1 VVFILY
7 RVTNPLPSAEQLQH
21 MQAEADHKP
30 HLFGAS
36 INNDNVGANVVASDE
51 KQIIENNHSS
61 DNSVGEHH
69 HLDDGLGGV
78 KPTAEELRTLRKVG
92 EPLPKSAFLVAI
104 VELCERFTYYGA
116 SGLFQNYISRPHN
129 GDLGRG
135 ALGLGHQGATGL
147 STFFQFW
154 CYVTPILGKNE
165 HYSTLKHLANFSSG
179 AIIADQYLGKYNT
192 IVIFCGVYIIGLLIL
207 TLTSLPVALDHGA
220 GMPGFILAVIVI
232 GLGTGGIKSNVAP
245 LIADQY
251 KRRQMVIGSDKKTGE
266 RVIIDPAITIQRIYM
281 VFYFCINAG
290 SLSLIATPYM
300 ELYTDFWSAYLLCLC
315 VFLIGT
321 LTLVLGRKVYVV
333 RPPEGSIITNAFRVI
348 FMMIKNRKMDGA
360 KPSYQAGLGN
370 TTVLRWDDHFV
381 DEVKRALV
389 ACQVFCFYPIYW
401 VVYGNFSNN
410 FVTQA
415 GQMAGHGI
423 PNDLMQNFDPIAIIV
438 FLPLV
443 DQFLMPFLRK
453 RNIPFPPINRITCGF
468 WIASLA
474 MVYAAVIQ
482 YYIYQAGPCYGHPLC
497 DAAKDASG
505 TIQGNNIHIATQTG
519 AYMLI
524 GISEIFAS
532 VTGLEY
538 AYTKAPPSMKSFV
551 QSMYLLTNAFGSAIS
566 EALNPLLYDPAI
578 MYVFAGLAV
587 ASFLSGC
594 AIWIMFH
601 HLNETEDE
609 MNQLDEDYDKDPIMR
624 KSSVDGTHSVTGT
637 HPEKL

>member
-1 VVFILY
+1 MAHAQE
-7 RVTNPLPSAEQLQH
+7 TAAQQLQH
-21 MQAEADHKP
+21 AQAEADQKP

-36 INNDNVGANVVASDE
+36 LNDDNVGANVEKEVIEKHPGSNSSAASAHVDQE
-51 KQIIENNHSS
+51 E
-61 DNSVGEHH
+61 
-69 HLDDGLGGV
+69 DGLGGV
-78 KPTAEELRTLRKVG
+78 KPTQEELKTLRKVG
-92 EPLPKSAFLVAI
+92 EPLPKAAFLVAI

-116 SGLFQNYISRPHN
+116 SGIFQNYISRPRS
-129 GDLGRG
+129 GELGVG
-135 ALGLGHQGATGL
+135 ALGMGHKGATGL

-154 CYVTPILGKNE
+154 CYVTPILG
-165 HYSTLKHLANFSSG
+165 AV
-179 AIIADQYLGKYNT
+179 IADQYLGKYNT
-192 IVIFCGVYIIGLLIL
+192 IVIFCFVYIVGLLIL

-220 GMPGFILAVIVI
+220 GLGGFIAAIIVI

-251 KRRQMVIGSDKKTGE
+251 KRRQMVIGHDDKTGE

-281 VFYFCINAG
+281 VFYFCINVG
-290 SLSLIATPYM
+290 SLSLLATPYM
-300 ELYTDFWSAYLLCLC
+300 ERDIDFWTAYLLCLC
-315 VFLIGT
+315 IFFVGT
-321 LTLVLGRKVYVV
+321 LVLVLGRKVYVV
-333 RPPEGSIITNAFRVI
+333 RPPQGSIITDAFRVI
-348 FMMIKNRKMDGA
+348 WMMIKNRKMDGA
-360 KPSYQAGLGN
+360 KPSYQAALGKN
-370 TTVLRWDDHFV
+370 SNLRWDDHFV
-381 DEVKRALV
+381 DEVKRALI

-443 DQFLMPFLRK
+443 DQVLMPTLRK
-453 RNIPFPPINRITCGF
+453 YKIPFPPINRIVAGF
-468 WIASLA
+468 WVASLA

-497 DAAKDASG
+497 PAAEVDG
-505 TIQGNNIHIATQTG
+505 VIQGNNIHIASQTG

-578 MYVFAGLAV
+578 QWMFVGLAV
-587 ASFLSGC
+587 ASFIAGC
-594 AIWIMFH
+594 LIWIIFH
-601 HLNETEDE
+601 HLNETEDQ
-609 MNQLDEDYDKDPIMR
+609 MNALDQDYDKDPTLR
-624 KSSVDGTHSVTGT
+624 RSSVHGERTVGMHD
-637 HPEKL
+637 EKV